1 MITEKNDNQG
11 DKLIAIATEKMIDF
25 YEGNMHDIA
34 HFLKVWALA
43 KTIGEAEGLDG
54 ETQRLLEITA
64 VIHDIS
70 CPLCREKYGNADGK
84 RQEEESAP
92 LVEAFLAKL
101 PVGAVDVER
110 VKWLV
115 THHHTYTNVDGIDYR
130 ILLEADFLVNAGE
143 SGYSREAIENAREN
157 VFRTVTGKRLL
168 KSMYLENGRVSSGEE
183 LYEYLTKAGLP
194 IKTYSGLNGGN
205 NEIILEDLTS
215 FNWKSREKI
224 LRVNCKKA
232 AMMAIETNTGLKH
245 IKNGKGDRTRPYSFL
260 LENMD
265 DVDAVI
271 TVLKKMDIRRRCF
284 CRRLI

>member
-157 VFRTVTGKRLL
+157 VFRTATGKRLL
-168 KSMYLENGRVSSGEE
+168 KSMYLES
-183 LYEYLTKAGLP
+183 A
-194 IKTYSGLNGGN
+194 
-205 NEIILEDLTS
+205 
-215 FNWKSREKI
+215 
-224 LRVNCKKA
+224 
-232 AMMAIETNTGLKH
+232 
-245 IKNGKGDRTRPYSFL
+245 
-260 LENMD
+260 
-265 DVDAVI
+265 
-271 TVLKKMDIRRRCF
+271 
-284 CRRLI
+284 